1 MPDLELSELSPW
13 KILDRRIVYECLPYL
28 CLERQTVEL
37 PDGRVIDD
45 YHRLAPPDVCVIC
58 PITKEGAVI
67 MLRAYRHGI
76 GHSSLMLPG
85 GVIEDGEVPIDAAK
99 RELLEET
106 GYSSD
111 CWGALGNFIPL
122 SNYGCGR
129 LYIFK
134 CTLVRKIQMPSSGD
148 LEVSSVETFTKDQL
162 SEMTS
167 LGQIES
173 LSSIAAISLAMCTDL

>member
-1 MPDLELSELSPW
+1 MPDFQPSGLSPW
-13 KILDRRIVYECLPYL
+13 KILDRRIVYECFPYL
-28 CLERQTVEL
+28 RLERQTVEL

-45 YHRLAPPDVCVIC
+45 YHRLDTPDVCVIC
-58 PITKEGAVI
+58 PITKEGAFI

-76 GHSSLMLPG
+76 GHPSLMLPG

-111 CWGALGNFIPL
+111 CWSALGDFTPL

-134 CTLVRKIQMPSSGD
+134 CTLVRKIQMPNSDD
-148 LEVSSVETFTKDQL
+148 LEASNVETLTKDQL
-162 SEMTS
+162 SEVTR
-167 LGQIES
+167 LGQIQS
-173 LSSIAAISLAMCTDL
+173 LSSITAISLAMCNDL